1 MDKEQKSLMVQKVDE
16 MLLNAIHSCRNA
28 NKLFDLARHYGRFHW
43 FNLTDR
49 WSHNDL
55 ENYIFNLI
63 EPRLPQFTPAK
74 NRTIVTHVLS
84 EGYDTGG
91 HTPLCVN
98 LIKEQKAHGDDVELI
113 ITRSAT
119 QSIIDELRN
128 AQVPIKSTPA
138 TGVAQM
144 LQLAK
149 AFMQSKAVVLHINPD
164 DITAC
169 LAVMIAERSGIPCY
183 FVNHANIHFAYGPSQ
198 CSAILEITASSW
210 LSSQKYRHP
219 KAQSFLG
226 IPASDLDIE
235 ALRKTGT
242 SEIDIDAP
250 YFISVGTPLK
260 YRFGSSNDF
269 LEFIE
274 FLCGKKKQKLLLI
287 GPGDHAALI
296 NLSPDAR
303 NNLIVKGMVARDQ
316 TLALMANAK
325 AYIDSFPEG
334 GGTSV
339 VNAMKLGL
347 PIFGYR
353 ISEGMYGDDFLSASM
368 ADLQEKVSDFLT
380 NGPDKTV
387 LAERTSFIRSK
398 MSISA
403 CRDRLL
409 ATINGE
415 RIPVPYDYDT
425 GNMDLTFH
433 HQKWKENTDLFIP
446 PIINLNKTPAS

>member
-1 MDKEQKSLMVQKVDE
+1 MDKEQKSLMVQKVDKS
-16 MLLNAIHSCRNA
+16 LLNAIYSCRDA

-49 WSHNDL
+49 WSHTDL

-74 NRTIVTHVLS
+74 NRTTVTHVLS

-144 LQLAK
+144 LQLAQ

-164 DITAC
+164 DIIAC
-169 LAVMIAERSGIPCY
+169 LATMIAERSGIPCY
-183 FVNHANIHFAYGPSQ
+183 FVNHANIHFSYGPSQ

-210 LSSQKYRHP
+210 LSSQKYRQP

-226 IPASDLDIE
+226 IPASDIDVE
-235 ALRKTGT
+235 ALKKSETFETG
-242 SEIDIDAP
+242 IKDP

-269 LEFIE
+269 PKLIE
-274 FLCGKKKQKLLLI
+274 FLCGEMKQKLLLI
-287 GPGDHAALI
+287 GPGEHAALA
-296 NLSPDAR
+296 NLSADAR
-303 NNLIVKGMVARDQ
+303 KNLIVKGMVPREQ
-316 TLALMANAK
+316 TLALMANCK

-339 VNAMKLGL
+339 VNAMRLGL

-353 ISEGMYGDDFLSASM
+353 ISEGMYGDEFLSQSLS
-368 ADLQEKVSDFLT
+368 DLQESLSHFIAYGADKQRLSDR
-380 NGPDKTV
+380 V
-387 LAERTSFIRSK
+387 SFINST
-398 MSISA
+398 MSVRA
-403 CRDRLL
+403 CRERLL
-409 ATINGE
+409 ASIQGKNVP
-415 RIPVPYDYDT
+415 IPYDYSQFKM
-425 GNMDLTFH
+425 NLSYH
-433 HQKWKENTDLFIP
+433 HDQWKKNGELFIP
-446 PIINLNKTPAS
+446 PIISINN